1 MQIKFFCAAIFL
13 FLLIGCSKMQLYYV
27 KNAKMIP
34 FPEVQFG
41 EPIAKPPSMLAYEI
55 EIYLKIGF

>member
-1 MQIKFFCAAIFL
+1 MFLAQSFKKFLKENFQEQQKTKRQSQNDI
-13 FLLIGCSKMQLYYV
+13 
-27 KNAKMIP
+27 
-34 FPEVQFG
+34 G